1 MQNGAMNRSRPRT
14 QRATGDGV
22 HVEAA
27 ECAKHLAR
35 GYEPPGRIWEGSP
48 RSLRALLFGWAPPSL
63 WAPRCSTAIPSRRP
77 PSVSERRE
85 AYHCRAGED
94 PVGRA
99 RARLTKSAFSA
110 SVIASR
116 KDSASDF
123 DGQR

>member
-1 MQNGAMNRSRPRT
+1 MRETPRARVRTTGAHLGGQPAFAESVIIWLGAAFSLGAAVQHRYSL
-14 QRATGDGV
+14 AT
-22 HVEAA
+22 
-27 ECAKHLAR
+27 
-35 GYEPPGRIWEGSP
+35 
-48 RSLRALLFGWAPPSL
+48 
-63 WAPRCSTAIPSRRP
+63 P